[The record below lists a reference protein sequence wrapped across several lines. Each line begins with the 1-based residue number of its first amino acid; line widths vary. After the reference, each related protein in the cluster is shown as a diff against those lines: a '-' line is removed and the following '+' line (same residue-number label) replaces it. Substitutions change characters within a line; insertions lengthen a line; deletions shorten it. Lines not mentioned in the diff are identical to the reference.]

1 MDAIP
6 GPTTLPRDHRAALEM
21 NGGAPVHSECC
32 PDCCRLQCLRDP
44 STASRCRPVLL
55 NPTATVKH
63 REVVS
68 GESLFRSTDNPQ
80 AIVII
85 RSGLVKLIDYS
96 EGGTERIVL
105 LAGRG
110 SAVGLEAVLG
120 QPMRYGAVAIRSA
133 QICRIPVAVLAT
145 LGSTDAGVYRQL
157 MSLWQANLEF
167 ADRSLSRYSSGPIA
181 LRILRLI
188 ADQISTET
196 SSDHFEI
203 NLLRRQ
209 DMAAVMGVAP
219 ENISRA
225 IAEFRRKKLLRKVK
239 RDVHRCDLKQIR
251 HLVKTLAIQADRGT
265 GKARIAKA
273 ELRAASR
280 LS

>member
-1 MDAIP
+1 M
-6 GPTTLPRDHRAALEM
+6 
-21 NGGAPVHSECC
+21 
-32 PDCCRLQCLRDP
+32 DP
-44 STASRCRPVLL
+44 SAASRCRPVLR
-55 NPTATVKH
+55 NPTATVKY
-63 REVVS
+63 REVVA
-68 GESLFRSTDNPQ
+68 GESVFRSTDNPQ

-85 RSGLVKLIDYS
+85 RSGLVKVIDYS
-96 EGGTERIVL
+96 EGGTERIML

-188 ADQISTET
+188 ADQIATET
-196 SSDHFEI
+196 SSDHLEI

-239 RDVHRCDLKQIR
+239 RDVYRCDLKQIR
-251 HLVKTLAIQADRGT
+251 HLVKTLAIQADRGA

>member
-1 MDAIP
+1 MDATT
-6 GPTTLPRDHRAALEM
+6 GPTIRPTDYRGVFQM
-21 NGGAPVHSECC
+21 IGGAPTHPECC
-32 PDCCRLQCLRDP
+32 PGCCRLQCLLDP
-44 STASRCRPVLL
+44 SAARRCSSELI
-55 NPTATVKH
+55 NPLGTLKH
-63 REVVS
+63 REVIS
-68 GESLFRSTDNPQ
+68 GEPIFHSTDNPK

-85 RSGLVKLIDYS
+85 CSGLVKLVEYS

-133 QICRIPVAVLAT
+133 QICRIPIAVLAT
-145 LGSTDAGVYRQL
+145 LASTDTGVYRQL

-188 ADQISTET
+188 ADQVSTEPAN
-196 SSDHFEI
+196 DDFEI

-239 RDVHRCDLKQIR
+239 RDVYRCDLNQIR
-251 HLVKTLAIQADRGT
+251 RLVKTLAFQTDSGT
-265 GKARIAKA
+265 GKGRVTKARI
-273 ELRAASR
+273 RAPSR
-280 LS
+280 WS